1 MISIAWFSVSSSATR
16 SMCGARIITKEKTM
30 LPSHRIATHPGQI
43 LLREFLEPMDMTQA
57 ELSRALSIPLNRV
70 NELVR
75 GKRGI
80 TPETALLLA
89 GYFKNS
95 AEFWMNLQTV
105 YDLTRALHNMRKSP
119 ASASRASRPSAGAD

>member
-1 MISIAWFSVSSSATR
+1 
-16 SMCGARIITKEKTM
+16 M
-30 LPSHRIATHPGQI
+30 LPSHRIATHPGQT
-43 LLREFLEPMDMTQA
+43 LLREFIEPLGMTQA
-57 ELSRALSIPLNRV
+57 ELARALNIPLNRV

-95 AEFWMNLQTV
+95 PEFWMNLQTA
-105 YDLTRALHNMRKSP
+105 YDLTRTLQEMRARP
-119 ASASRASRPSAGAD
+119 VAAGRGSRRSVGAD

>member
-1 MISIAWFSVSSSATR
+1 
-16 SMCGARIITKEKTM
+16 M

-43 LLREFLEPMDMTQA
+43 LLQEFLKPLGLTQT
-57 ELSRALSIPLNRV
+57 ELARSLAIPLNRM

-75 GKRGI
+75 GKRGV

-95 AEFWMNLQTV
+95 AEFWMNLQTA
-105 YDLTRALHNMRKSP
+105 YDLTRALREMRKRP
-119 ASASRASRPSAGAD
+119 AASSRGSRRSVGAD

>member
-1 MISIAWFSVSSSATR
+1 
-16 SMCGARIITKEKTM
+16 M
-30 LPSHRIATHPGQI
+30 LPTHRIATHPGQI
-43 LLREFLEPMDMTQA
+43 LLQEFLQPMDLTQA
-57 ELSRALSIPLNRV
+57 ALARALAIPLNRV

-95 AEFWMNLQTV
+95 AEFWMNLQTAH
-105 YDLTRALHNMRKSP
+105 DLSRVRHGMRHRPAAAVSGTRRAMG
-119 ASASRASRPSAGAD
+119 AS

>member
-1 MISIAWFSVSSSATR
+1 
-16 SMCGARIITKEKTM
+16 MCDVRIITEEKTM

-43 LLREFLEPMDMTQA
+43 LVQEFLEPLGLTQA
-57 ELSRALSIPLNRV
+57 ELARALNIPLNRV

-95 AEFWMNLQTV
+95 AEFWMNLQTA
-105 YDLTRALHNMRKSP
+105 YDLTRALQEMRARPMP
-119 ASASRASRPSAGAD
+119 APRGSRRSAGAD

>member
-1 MISIAWFSVSSSATR
+1 
-16 SMCGARIITKEKTM
+16 M

-43 LLREFLEPMDMTQA
+43 LLHEFLEPLGLTQA
-57 ELSRALSIPLNRV
+57 ELARSLAIPLNRV

-105 YDLTRALHNMRKSP
+105 HDLTRTLHEMRKLPVAAKRRVRRSV
-119 ASASRASRPSAGAD
+119 GAD

>member
-1 MISIAWFSVSSSATR
+1 
-16 SMCGARIITKEKTM
+16 M

-43 LLREFLEPMDMTQA
+43 LLHEFLEPLDLTQA
-57 ELSRALSIPLNRV
+57 DLARALAIPLNRV

-89 GYFKNS
+89 GHFKNS
-95 AEFWMNLQTV
+95 AEFWMNLQTA
-105 YDLTRALHNMRKSP
+105 YDLTRALHEMRKRP
-119 ASASRASRPSAGAD
+119 VAAARAARRSVGAG